1 MQSVL
6 IGIVIKQRRK
16 DLKLTQEQLCSG
28 ICDPVSL
35 SRIETGKQV
44 PSRSIVNALL
54 QRLGLPDTR
63 YYALSS
69 KHELEIEALKKEI
82 IACNVTRDVDNGFQ
96 KLLQLENLI
105 SSDDHLIHQFIL
117 RSKALLGSFD
127 KRYTYDEQID
137 MLLSAIRLT
146 VPNFNIEEINK
157 YLYAFDE
164 IKAIIQ
170 IANVHLN
177 LQHKEQAIDIF
188 YQLLKYVRNHYQEVI
203 TSGKITLLVLYN
215 YARALDLCGR
225 YEDGMKL
232 AKEGRDACIQY
243 GHYQTLPG
251 CLEIYA
257 ECCHFLGMD
266 DESTEAYYQ
275 AYYLCKLIGR
285 KEDLEITRNEA
296 KKYLNIDFKH

>member
-6 IGIVIKQRRK
+6 IGTIIKQRRK

-146 VPNFNIEEINK
+146 VPNFNIGEINK

-177 LQHKEQAIDIF
+177 LQ
-188 YQLLKYVRNHYQEVI
+188 L
-203 TSGKITLLVLYN
+203 
-215 YARALDLCGR
+215 
-225 YEDGMKL
+225 
-232 AKEGRDACIQY
+232 
-243 GHYQTLPG
+243 
-251 CLEIYA
+251 
-257 ECCHFLGMD
+257 
-266 DESTEAYYQ
+266 
-275 AYYLCKLIGR
+275 
-285 KEDLEITRNEA
+285 
-296 KKYLNIDFKH
+296 